1 MLVPVVDLYAS
12 PEARAPAREAIR
24 RLGLPFEWLFAALL
38 AVTLFAASA
47 LLFFAVAPGFGS
59 IWLEPSNSWLVL
71 EDNRPPA
78 GAVQFNALPWF
89 TQLAGAGAFALIVG
103 SLAASFYFLRALFRR
118 YRAGDVFGAAP
129 QRHMQAAAVALIVFA
144 LSPGALQ
151 PLLRAVGSP
160 DRAWFHA
167 HSVAVLIMGAGLLVF
182 ARVIAL
188 GREIER
194 ETKEF
199 V

>member
-1 MLVPVVDLYAS
+1 MLDRVIALYAARAANS
-12 PEARAPAREAIR
+12 EAREGIR
-24 RLGLPFEWLFAALL
+24 QLSLPFEWLFAALFAL
-38 AVTLFAASA
+38 TLWAGAAI
-47 LLFFAVAPGFGS
+47 LFFALAPGYAA
-59 IWLEPSNSWLVL
+59 IWLEPENTWLVL
-71 EDNRPPA
+71 GGHAPPVA
-78 GAVQFNALPWF
+78 AVPFNALPQL
-89 TQLAGAGAFALIVG
+89 TQLVAGGAFLLIVG
-103 SLAASFYFLRALFRR
+103 SLAASLFFLRALFGC
-118 YRAGDVFGAAP
+118 YRAGDVFGPAP
-129 QRHMQAAAVALIVFA
+129 QRHMQRAALALIVFA

>member
-1 MLVPVVDLYAS
+1 MLDRVVELYAS

-24 RLGLPFEWLFAALL
+24 RLGLPFEWLFAAL
-38 AVTLFAASA
+38 FAATMFA
-47 LLFFAVAPGFGS
+47 GAAVLFFAALPGFGS
-59 IWLEPSNSWLVL
+59 IWLEPSNTWLVL
-71 EDNRPPA
+71 GRDSPPA
-78 GAVQFNALPWF
+78 GATQFNALPWL
-89 TQLAGAGAFALIVG
+89 TQLAGAAAFATIFG
-103 SLAASFYFLRALFRR
+103 SLAASFYFLRALFRC

-129 QRHMQAAAVALIVFA
+129 QRHMQAAAIALIVFA

-188 GREIER
+188 GREIEG